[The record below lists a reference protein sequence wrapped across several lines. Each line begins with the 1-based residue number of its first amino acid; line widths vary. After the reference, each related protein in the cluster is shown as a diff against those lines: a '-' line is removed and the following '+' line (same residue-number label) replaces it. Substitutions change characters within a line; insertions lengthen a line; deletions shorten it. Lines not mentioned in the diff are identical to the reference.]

1 MPVIAHNIASQFTNR
16 QLNIT
21 TGKKTKSAEKLSSGY
36 KINRSADDAA
46 GLQISEKM
54 RSQIR
59 GLNQASRNIQDGV
72 SLCQVAD
79 GALNE
84 TTDILQRM
92 RELSIQSAN
101 GTNGES
107 DRHAIQEE
115 IDQLTK
121 EVDRIAD
128 TTSFNK
134 EIYPLKENGIF
145 DIINNNGVINNGINN
160 NGVDISPDA
169 LKGFLTRGNL
179 KSNPT
184 EYANLSKYVHG
195 TGINQCIDVKV
206 QLNDVTNELEL
217 YALDGTQIFRGDCGI
232 GRHPQEFLDKPMVFS
247 NYEAYHKYT
256 FNATLV
262 QPSSYFSSGT
272 FRFEIDIGE
281 DMDINGMNNLLMKST
296 FTYFVENCE
305 LKDIMH
311 RLDDYNFINNSAN
324 NSTNNIDSLN
334 VVSNKQIW
342 IQAGANTGE
351 GLFLNLVDATAKGIG
366 ITDPNISVMSEKDCD
381 DAMNRLDDAIQ
392 MVSSYRSQF
401 GAYQNRL
408 ECAKA
413 VDDNTAENTQYAE
426 SRIRDTDMAEEM
438 VEHSKNNILEQ
449 VGQSM
454 LAQANQSTQ
463 GILSLL
469 G

>member
-21 TGKKTKSAEKLSSGY
+21 TNKKTKSAEKLASGY

-59 GLNQASRNIQDGV
+59 GLNQASRNIQDGI

-84 TTDILQRM
+84 SHAVLQRM
-92 RELSIQSAN
+92 RELSVQAAN
-101 GTNGES
+101 DTNS
-107 DRHAIQEE
+107 DEDRKAIQQE

-121 EVDRIAD
+121 EVDRIAND
-128 TTSFNK
+128 TSFN
-134 EIYPLKENGIF
+134 EDIYPLNQKSNVTDGLTGTSNLWRLPSTLMESTATIKMAYPNEVGIVNGVTLTGTNTATIKTIGVYYNGQKKGNIMSNGIGMIPIK
-145 DIINNNGVINNGINN
+145 DNTLNDGMEVHDISMSDLNISDNGSIYIINNGKKI
-160 NGVDISPDA
+160 
-169 LKGFLTRGNL
+169 
-179 KSNPT
+179 
-184 EYANLSKYVHG
+184 Y
-195 TGINQCIDVKV
+195 
-206 QLNDVTNELEL
+206 LEL
-217 YALDGTQIFRGDCGI
+217 YTDGKAIQFGGSYTQLQD
-232 GRHPQEFLDKPMVFS
+232 
-247 NYEAYHKYT
+247 KYT
-256 FNATLV
+256 
-262 QPSSYFSSGT
+262 
-272 FRFEIDIGE
+272 
-281 DMDINGMNNLLMKST
+281 NLFGKQ
-296 FTYFVENCE
+296 VEN
-305 LKDIMH
+305 LIWGVPQNMDANTSKTSG
-311 RLDDYNFINNSAN
+311 RL
-324 NSTNNIDSLN
+324 
-334 VVSNKQIW
+334 W
-342 IQAGANTGE
+342 IQSGANTGE
-351 GLFLNLVDATAKGIG
+351 GLFLSLVDATAKGIG
-366 ITDPNISVMSEKDCD
+366 ITDPNVSVMSEEDCD

-392 MVSSYRSQF
+392 TVSSYRSQF

-413 VDDNTAENTQYAE
+413 VDDNTSENTQYAE